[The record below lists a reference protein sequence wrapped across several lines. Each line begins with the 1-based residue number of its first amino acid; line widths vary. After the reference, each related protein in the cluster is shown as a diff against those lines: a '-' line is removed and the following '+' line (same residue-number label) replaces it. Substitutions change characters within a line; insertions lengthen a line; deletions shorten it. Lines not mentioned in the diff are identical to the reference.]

1 MTAVQYL
8 ILGLAAVPSI
18 YYFLVLFSTARFFST
33 SRKEGKATP
42 EFTPP
47 VSCLKPIRGLDV
59 EAYEN
64 YASFCNQDYPDYEIL
79 FCVDEND
86 PAVPVLQRI
95 VKDFPNR
102 RIRLLY
108 GSGRDAINDKVAR
121 LVRLVNEA
129 SHDMLVITDGDVRV
143 RPDYLRTVVAPFRDP
158 NLGAATCLY
167 VSTKENS
174 FLEQVQSIGMVS
186 DFFAGIMVAWQ
197 LDGVKFTFAQ
207 SILTTRKNLEGFGGY
222 ETIENRP
229 ADDLWI
235 GRLADEQGLKT
246 KLLPYVVQTVADFK
260 SFRELIH
267 KRLRW
272 MTVMRRMRPWG
283 HLGLV
288 FTWGLPWSLIA
299 IAVHPTAAI
308 ALGYFGTY
316 LVMRIA
322 MTLLLGTWGMRQRG
336 IWKQLPLIPLWDAIA
351 FCIWL
356 VSFSRN
362 TIRWRGIDYRIRGGI
377 LVPVASK

>member
-8 ILGLAAVPSI
+8 ILSLAAVPAI
-18 YYFLVLFSTARFFST
+18 YYFLVLFSTARFFTT
-33 SRKEGKATP
+33 SRKEEKGAA

-64 YASFCNQDYPDYEIL
+64 YASFCRQDYPDYEIL

-95 VKDFPNR
+95 VKDFPDR

-167 VSTKENS
+167 VSTKENT

-316 LVMRIA
+316 LAMRIA
-322 MTLLLGTWGMRQRG
+322 MTLLLGTWGMKQRG
-336 IWKQLPLIPLWDAIA
+336 IWKQVALIPLWDAIA

-356 VSFSRN
+356 VSFSRS

>member
-1 MTAVQYL
+1 VTAVQYL
-8 ILGLAAVPSI
+8 ILSLAAVPAI
-18 YYFLVLFSTARFFST
+18 YYFLVLFSTARFFTT
-33 SRKEGKATP
+33 SRKEEKGAA

-64 YASFCNQDYPDYEIL
+64 YASFCRQDYPDYEIL

-95 VKDFPNR
+95 VKDFPDR

-167 VSTKENS
+167 VSTKENT

-316 LVMRIA
+316 LAMRIA
-322 MTLLLGTWGMRQRG
+322 MTLLLGTWGMKQRG
-336 IWKQLPLIPLWDAIA
+336 IWKQVALIPLWDAIA

-356 VSFSRN
+356 VSFSRS